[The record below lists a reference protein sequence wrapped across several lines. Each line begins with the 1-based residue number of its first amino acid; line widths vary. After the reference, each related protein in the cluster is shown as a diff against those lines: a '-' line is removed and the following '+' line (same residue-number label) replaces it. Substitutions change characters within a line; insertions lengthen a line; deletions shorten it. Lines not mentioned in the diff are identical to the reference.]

1 MIRKLLLSLLC
12 GMAIPACAAN
22 ELSDTTHVFKLGEVN
37 VFGSKYQFKDN
48 TVNSTF
54 IKNADLFRASEALS
68 WVPGVTITEAS
79 GRGEAGF
86 MLRGMSS
93 DLIPIYIDGVP
104 MTAAYDGTIDLYRIG
119 VGSVSKIEVS
129 KAASSLLL
137 GGNTFG
143 PTVNLISRKPIKP
156 LEIHFDGNTLWR
168 SNLNI
173 GGRWGKWYAQ
183 ADFGYSYQP
192 DYKIPDASLYR
203 VTDKS
208 GAVSDNPYLDGKT
221 RLHTHT
227 HDFNMNVK
235 AGYTPNATD
244 EYVVGYSMIR
254 SSKDIPP
261 TLGLGMTRFWRYTDW
276 NKDELYFHS
285 TTNLS
290 NAVKLNSR
298 LWYDKFDNTLD
309 AYDDFTYSTQTKK
322 SSWESIY
329 NDYTLGA
336 HVGLD
341 WATCALNDLRFG
353 VNYKNDVH
361 RSHNLGEPEAKMSEG
376 MYSFVVE
383 DEYRFD
389 PQWSATGSIGYFGHK
404 GYKIENYTNKQIE
417 NLPTSNDHQVNG
429 LAALDYHPNDNHH
442 VRLTAARTSR
452 FARLKDRYSYKLGK
466 QIPNPDLGTEKSWN
480 MDLSYEGK
488 AGAFNWSASAYYLWI
503 DDIMTSVA
511 GVDASD
517 PTITQMQNKGR
528 ADYRGFELG
537 AGYDT
542 RYLTLKANY
551 AYIDQ
556 DYKDHDNFHFLYTP
570 KSRFTLFAEV
580 RPIWELRLQY
590 RLQAQGRSYAQN
602 DGSAYVA
609 GFGVQDMS
617 LARKFWKVD
626 VKVGVLNL
634 ANKTYEYTAGYP
646 QRGRTWYGSLSFDL

>member
-1 MIRKLLLSLLC
+1 
-12 GMAIPACAAN
+12 MAIPACAAN

-261 TLGLGMTRFWRYTDW
+261 TLGLGMTRFWSYTDW

-322 SSWESIY
+322 SS
-329 NDYTLGA
+329 
-336 HVGLD
+336 
-341 WATCALNDLRFG
+341 
-353 VNYKNDVH
+353 
-361 RSHNLGEPEAKMSEG
+361 
-376 MYSFVVE
+376 
-383 DEYRFD
+383 
-389 PQWSATGSIGYFGHK
+389 
-404 GYKIENYTNKQIE
+404 
-417 NLPTSNDHQVNG
+417 
-429 LAALDYHPNDNHH
+429 
-442 VRLTAARTSR
+442 
-452 FARLKDRYSYKLGK
+452 
-466 QIPNPDLGTEKSWN
+466 
-480 MDLSYEGK
+480 
-488 AGAFNWSASAYYLWI
+488 
-503 DDIMTSVA
+503 
-511 GVDASD
+511 
-517 PTITQMQNKGR
+517 
-528 ADYRGFELG
+528 
-537 AGYDT
+537 
-542 RYLTLKANY
+542 
-551 AYIDQ
+551 
-556 DYKDHDNFHFLYTP
+556 
-570 KSRFTLFAEV
+570 
-580 RPIWELRLQY
+580 
-590 RLQAQGRSYAQN
+590 
-602 DGSAYVA
+602 
-609 GFGVQDMS
+609 
-617 LARKFWKVD
+617 
-626 VKVGVLNL
+626 
-634 ANKTYEYTAGYP
+634 
-646 QRGRTWYGSLSFDL
+646 